1 MDIIPPPPLVVN
13 GLTLDISSPH
23 TPAPGNL
30 TENIQLYN
38 LLYMRIAANGRTADL
53 STRARIR
60 NAAIEEFA
68 IRGFGASVRDIA
80 ARAGVTA
87 GLITHHFGSK
97 DNLRSECDTE
107 VIRQYRTIKGG
118 GTAMSPAQSIA
129 VLAELDEYAPMFVY
143 ILRSV
148 RDGGEAGIQFLEQ
161 MIREAIAFSAEG
173 EKSGLIRPSRDP
185 EARARYLV
193 TSSLGGILLQLSLH
207 PQLDLA
213 DVGVTV
219 RRIVDEISLP
229 ALELYTEGVLTDRRY
244 LDEYLLYV
252 GDPPGTAETSTMT
265 IPQTLEHTP

>member
-1 MDIIPPPPLVVN
+1 
-13 GLTLDISSPH
+13 
-23 TPAPGNL
+23 
-30 TENIQLYN
+30 
-38 LLYMRIAANGRTADL
+38 MRIVREEQPSDL

-68 IRGFGASVRDIA
+68 IRGFGASVREIA

-97 DNLRSECDTE
+97 DNLRAECDAE
-107 VIRQYRTIKGG
+107 VIRLYRTIKGG
-118 GTAMSPAQSIA
+118 GAAMSPAQSMA

-161 MIREAIAFSAEG
+161 MIQEAITFSAEG
-173 EKSGLIRPSRDP
+173 EKSGLVRPSRDP

-213 DVGVTV
+213 DVRVTF
-219 RRIVDEISLP
+219 RRIVEEISLS

-265 IPQTLEHTP
+265 TPQTLEHTP